1 MVDIDKVPAMICS
14 LHFRTPCSGVCCT
27 QQADVYLKKLANG
40 RGWAVTEVHGG
51 TDSGQLRTGD
61 STASET
67 FE

>member
-1 MVDIDKVPAMICS
+1 MVC
-14 LHFRTPCSGVCCT
+14 FG
-27 QQADVYLKKLANG
+27 
-40 RGWAVTEVHGG
+40 AVTEVHGG